1 MGSFYLARE
10 KGGGGEGVQDLCPVT
25 SQLPVYDSNY
35 F

>member
-10 KGGGGEGVQDLCPVT
+10 KGGGGGVQDLCPVT

>member
-10 KGGGGEGVQDLCPVT
+10 KGGGVQDLCPVT

>member
-10 KGGGGEGVQDLCPVT
+10 KGGGGVQDLCPVT